1 MTLFLKYKTP
11 LKYKAL
17 LKYKAF
23 DVLNKKDNNYNL
35 LGYNLP
41 CNLRGGAG

>member
-1 MTLFLKYKTP
+1 MTSFLEYKTP

-23 DVLNKKDNNYNL
+23 DVLNKKGNNYNL
-35 LGYNLP
+35 LGCILL
-41 CNLRGGAG
+41 CN